1 MQGGPTTV
9 APHQGDRT
17 ATTAGTAAFTPQ
29 AFRAELREWLQ
40 GALPSIWGAPT
51 PPVRPTE
58 DDDMEMRHRYD
69 RALYAQGWAALSW
82 PAEYG
87 GMDAPVDYERVLAE
101 ESARAGAPER
111 YNRVGLGIVAPA
123 LIHHGSPAQKE
134 RYLRPLLAADEI
146 WCQGFSEPNAG
157 SDLAALATRATLVDG
172 SWRITGQKVW
182 TTLSSIADF
191 CFLLARTGAPDSG
204 HRGITAFIVP
214 MRQPG
219 VTVRPIRQINGS
231 TEFSEVF
238 FDDAETVA
246 EPVIGDVDRGWHLAM
261 SVLSYERSTNL
272 LSRQTR
278 LAVAVRSLRVAA
290 RRYEET
296 IPDPLL
302 DELVDV
308 WIRSEAL
315 RFAVREHLA
324 EIGSGQPPGIGN
336 NATKV
341 YWSETYQALGDLALQ
356 MRGLEPAATAELLD
370 EEPDWFGFYLGSRAA
385 SIYAGT
391 DEIQRN
397 IIAERGLGLPRARS

>member
-1 MQGGPTTV
+1 MQGAHTTS
-9 APHQGDRT
+9 
-17 ATTAGTAAFTPQ
+17 ATPE
-29 AFRAELREWLQ
+29 AFRAELREWLERV
-40 GALPSIWGAPT
+40 LPTVWCAPT

-69 RALYAQGWAALSW
+69 RALYAVGWAALSW

-87 GMDAPVDYERVLAE
+87 GIDAPVEYESVLAE

-123 LIHHGSPAQKE
+123 LIHHGSAAQKE

-157 SDLAALATRATLVDG
+157 SDLASLATRAELVDG
-172 SWRITGQKVW
+172 RWRITGQKVW

-191 CFLLARTGAPDSG
+191 CFLLARTGGPDSG

-214 MRQPG
+214 MHQAG
-219 VTVRPIRQINGS
+219 VTVRPIRQINDS

-238 FDDAETVA
+238 FDAAETVR
-246 EPVIGDVDRGWHLAM
+246 EPVIGVVDGGWQLAM
-261 SVLSYERSTNL
+261 SVLGYERSTNL
-272 LSRQTR
+272 LNRQTR
-278 LAVAVRSLRVAA
+278 LAVAVRALRLAA
-290 RRYEET
+290 RRYEDT
-296 IPDPLL
+296 LPDPLL
-302 DELVDV
+302 DDLVDV

-315 RFAVREHLA
+315 RFAVREHLE
-324 EIGSGQPPGIGN
+324 EIGSGTAPGIGN

-341 YWSETYQALGDLALQ
+341 YWSETYQALGDLALR
-356 MRGLEPAATAELLD
+356 MRGLDPGPAAELLD
-370 EEPDWFGFYLGSRAA
+370 EEPDWYGFYLGSRAA